1 LAERGAGWALLVV
14 IGIILI
20 NLAAENILEPK
31 MTGKALSLSPTV
43 VILSFF
49 FWGWL
54 LGSTGALLSMPI
66 TVMIMLIAQ
75 QDDRTRWLA
84 NLMGT
89 SDEIA
94 EETVDSAA
102 KSTAPA

>member
-1 LAERGAGWALLVV
+1 
-14 IGIILI
+14 
-20 NLAAENILEPK
+20 

-66 TVMIMLIAQ
+66 TVTIMLIAE
-75 QDDRTRWLA
+75 QDEQTLWLA
-84 NLMGT
+84 KIIGT
-89 SDEIA
+89 SDPSDDSSDTL
-94 EETVDSAA
+94 EEQSLLGA
-102 KSTAPA
+102 